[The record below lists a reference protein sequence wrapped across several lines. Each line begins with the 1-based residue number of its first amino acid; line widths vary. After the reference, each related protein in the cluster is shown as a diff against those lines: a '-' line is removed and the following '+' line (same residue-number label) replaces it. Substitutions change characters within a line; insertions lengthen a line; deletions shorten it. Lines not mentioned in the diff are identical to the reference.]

1 MNLIS
6 LSIDLNDLVRKLLGF
21 QFYRSS
27 RVLLLQEIRQ
37 DSFYEVI
44 TILLTLSILNIIT
57 QIWIHSEQHL
67 VDCDTN
73 DGGCNGGWYTDA
85 WDYLKTAGGSAKLSL
100 YSYTGVVSA
109 NVIFDGIVSSYYS
122 CQIHHRNPPLAN
134 TLHPC

>member
-44 TILLTLSILNIIT
+44 TIL
-57 QIWIHSEQHL
+57 
-67 VDCDTN
+67 
-73 DGGCNGGWYTDA
+73 
-85 WDYLKTAGGSAKLSL
+85 
-100 YSYTGVVSA
+100 
-109 NVIFDGIVSSYYS
+109 
-122 CQIHHRNPPLAN
+122 
-134 TLHPC
+134 